1 MYFDLNVTDAMVA
14 GQVVQSVVY
23 IDSYQVG
30 TKKDGGDYIFGK
42 IRKLR
47 KLCNFK
53 IWDSNIISFFKSN
66 DFVHKYLYLGF
77 KGSEWNGQRD
87 IVITQV
93 VNKEFEV
100 DSKEFESPLEYEEL
114 FKDFGAYISSKLSP
128 NWVQVVNIAFNA
140 IPDVNMFE
148 HFKTEWAAHGMHDA
162 VKGGLLSHTLKML
175 RIYDV
180 IEENDSRLKEYSD
193 LIRTGIILHD
203 LGKIEEMENGE
214 YKNDAYVLSH
224 RAMGIGYL
232 ERNYIEVLKYISRS
246 EMLRLESI
254 ILGHHNG
261 LGDSEFAHT
270 IYALIVHLIDN
281 LDAQVTMF
289 MDSLESKDTLKKNG
303 CGDIVISVNQHSLIV

>member
-30 TKKDGGDYIFGK
+30 TKKDGADYIYGK

-53 IWDSNIISFFKSN
+53 IWDSNIISFFKNN
-66 DFVHKYLYLGF
+66 DFTHKYLYLGF

-140 IPDVNMFE
+140 IPNVNMFE
-148 HFKTEWAAHGMHDA
+148 RFKTEWAAHGMHDA
-162 VKGGLLSHTLKML
+162 IKGGLLNHTLKML
-175 RIYDV
+175 KIFDV
-180 IEENDSRLKEYSD
+180 IEENDSRIKEYSD

-203 LGKIEEMENGE
+203 LGKIEEMTDGE
-214 YKNDAYVLSH
+214 YQKDAYVLSH

-232 ERNYIEVLKYISRS
+232 ERNYTEILRYISRS
-246 EMLRLESI
+246 DMLRLESI

-270 IYALIVHLIDN
+270 IYAVIVHLIDN
-281 LDAQVTMF
+281 LDAQVTML
-289 MDSLESKDTLKKNG
+289 MDSLESKDTLKKNS
-303 CGDIVISVNQHSLIV
+303 CGDLVISINQHSLIV